1 MGWSVVV
8 PVLLAVICVGLGV
21 PDGPDIQV
29 IDVLS
34 LQDSRQSVAAVE
46 KLSAGLS
53 ALSDVYVVSTLRLP
67 VKLGGVLL
75 GLYSKQDNRKYLE
88 LAVMGKI
95 NKVLVRYVRA
105 DGKLHTVNLQ
115 NAVLA
120 DGRSHSII
128 LRLGGLHRD
137 NMNMELYVNCRLADS
152 SQGLPPLGAVE
163 SLRLALGGS
172 VAKAGAL
179 TDCPFQGD
187 SSAYNSGFHEPRS
200 RCSPNPC
207 YKGVS
212 CMDSLQYPGY
222 TCGPCPPGTTGN
234 GTHCQDIDECE
245 LQPCFSPEACV
256 NTVGGFS
263 CQPCPP
269 GLWGAP
275 LSGTGLDYAKI
286 HRQECVDIDEC
297 VDLPDAC
304 VSNSVCINTVVS
316 SSPETS

>member
-1 MGWSVVV
+1 MVTC
-8 PVLLAVICVGLGV
+8 PA
-21 PDGPDIQV
+21 V

-75 GLYSKQDNRKYLE
+75 GLYSKQDNKKYLE

-95 NKVLVRYVRA
+95 NKGVLVRYVRA

-152 SQGLPPLGAVE
+152 SQGLPPLVPLPREAEMVKE
-163 SLRLALGGS
+163 MSLIRNTILECQ
-172 VAKAGAL
+172 V
-179 TDCPFQGD
+179 C
-187 SSAYNSGFHEPRS
+187 GFHEPRS

-234 GTHCQDIDECE
+234 GTHCQDIDE
-245 LQPCFSPEACV
+245 V
-256 NTVGGFS
+256 T
-263 CQPCPP
+263 
-269 GLWGAP
+269 
-275 LSGTGLDYAKI
+275 
-286 HRQECVDIDEC
+286 R
-297 VDLPDAC
+297 
-304 VSNSVCINTVVS
+304 
-316 SSPETS
+316 